1 MMYSVDIDLRSFNRN
16 TMYHQIAFMQEDS
29 LPDQIIVEFNIYI
42 ESFSLND
49 NFSLQPVLQQ

>member
-1 MMYSVDIDLRSFNRN
+1 MIYSTDIDLRSINKN
-16 TMYHQIAFMQEDS
+16 TMYHQISFMQEDK

-49 NFSLQPVLQQ
+49 NFSLHPVL